1 MMEGVSGAW
10 GRPRSRCGQ
19 LVLEVMSQRNMILSV
34 VWDVVRCGHQQFD
47 KVGGQVF
54 APAGHTCEWGGHGA
68 PFLAGMRV
76 TLVAVGRGMLSLA
89 RSILYR
95 ASRLRFG
102 LGLLGTGPAPH
113 HGALQVLRSE
123 K

>member
-1 MMEGVSGAW
+1 
-10 GRPRSRCGQ
+10 
-19 LVLEVMSQRNMILSV
+19 MSQRNMILSV

-89 RSILYR
+89 RSILYVPH
-95 ASRLRFG
+95 ACVLGWGFSG
-102 LGLLGTGPAPH
+102 LDLLHTTGLC
-113 HGALQVLRSE
+113 RS
-123 K
+123 